1 LSTRRWPLPFI
12 KYSGAG
18 NDFIILD
25 ARDGEPV
32 GDPGSLAKALCRR
45 GRSIGADGLIVIEQA
60 DDSDTLARMRLWN
73 ADGSDAE
80 ISGNGAR
87 CVARFLVDGGADPA
101 AVRFATDVGPV
112 TAQVDGDICRL
123 QLPIRARVYPNRRL
137 RVEGRDLTGS
147 YVEVGVPFFVCFHEN
162 PDELAVRFL
171 GRAIR
176 NHADLAPRGANV
188 DFVRVEDDQRLY
200 FRVYERGVEDETLS
214 SGTGSISA
222 ALAAAAAG
230 KITSPTVCVARGAEL
245 TVRFRRAETLTPEP
259 VLVGATATTATEAG
273 AENAAGETPPE
284 ARPPAGDESREEP
297 AAEAATTEEVA
308 ADHISED
315 DAEHQPAA
323 LPRLLEGLG
332 PEDRVEFTDLEVE
345 GDAMPIYSG
354 EAMVQASRGPRR
366 S

>member
-1 LSTRRWPLPFI
+1 LSKSRWPLPFV

-25 ARDGEPV
+25 ARAGDVG
-32 GDPGSLAKALCRR
+32 GDPSALAKALCRR
-45 GRSIGADGLIVIEQA
+45 GRSVGADGLIVVEPPDA
-60 DDSDTLARMRLWN
+60 DDDALARMRLWN
-73 ADGSDAE
+73 ADGSEAE

-87 CVARFLVDGGADPA
+87 CVARFLVDGGADA
-101 AVRFATDVGPV
+101 GAIRFATDVGLV

-123 QLPIRARVYPNRRL
+123 QLPIRARVFPKRRL
-137 RVEGRDLTGS
+137 RVEGRDITGT
-147 YVEVGVPFFVCFHEN
+147 YVEVGVPFFACFHDN

-176 NHADLAPRGANV
+176 NHPLLAPRGANV

-230 KITSPTVCVARGAEL
+230 KVTSPVVCVARGAEL
-245 TVRFRRAETLTPEP
+245 TVRFRRLETHSNGAPPRAETVADEAVSGDEP
-259 VLVGATATTATEAG
+259 VDSEAPAISDPGAGIG
-273 AENAAGETPPE
+273 AD
-284 ARPPAGDESREEP
+284 PA
-297 AAEAATTEEVA
+297 
-308 ADHISED
+308 
-315 DAEHQPAA
+315 AA
-323 LPRLLEGLG
+323 LPPLVESAA
-332 PEDRVEFTDLEVE
+332 PEECIEFIELEVE

-354 EAMVQASRGPRR
+354 EAMVQASRAPRR
-366 S
+366 V